1 MDFKYNVIVSNNF
14 DIFDIYII
22 CLCETWLF
30 NNNVI
35 QCDRYKW
42 IGQNRLAISK
52 RAIRGSGGVGV
63 LVKWQLYNMF
73 DISILDSSFEGI
85 LWIKFQSKDITA
97 SNAFSLC
104 VCYLPPANS
113 SRGDISEEFFDTLGF

>member
-1 MDFKYNVIVSNNF
+1 MNFKYNVIISNNF
-14 DIFDIYII
+14 DII
-22 CLCETWLF
+22 CLCETWLS

-35 QCDRYKW
+35 ECDGYEW
-42 IGQNRLAISK
+42 IRLAISK

-63 LVKWQLYNMF
+63 LIKWQLYNMF

-85 LWIKFQSKDITA
+85 LWIKFQSKES

-104 VCYLPPANS
+104 VCYLPPGNS
-113 SRGDISEEFFDTLGF
+113 SRGDISQEFLTFGLSIVVWAQ